1 MINVLDTIIDLLW
14 SQVGKGIYVYG
25 GNGEDLTA
33 MTEEKRDSYMRKRET
48 ETKDSNT
55 GKVKY
60 TKEQNI
66 ARCKALYEKR
76 VKAGVNPILA
86 FDCSG
91 LQYWA
96 GKKAGFLSSDMSAN
110 GFYNKCMKVN
120 KADVK
125 RGDYCFA
132 YNGKKATHIGMY
144 VGDDIIIECQGRD
157 VGVVTNKLSK
167 TTVFNAFG
175 RYPGMESKE
184 DTSNKPVIVVPD
196 PIEPVNPPSPKPD
209 PLKQKYVVINGKMRI
224 QNGVKK
230 PDIRVHIRDGN
241 GTSYNILKTAYS
253 GERYP
258 YVLQEDADPHWYKIE
273 YNGGYAWISS
283 NSRYTSVTPVE

>member
-1 MINVLDTIIDLLW
+1 MNILDAIIDLLW

-25 GNGEDLTA
+25 ANGEDLTA
-33 MTEEKRDSYMRKRET
+33 MSEEKRDSFINKRET
-48 ETKDSNT
+48 ETKNSTT
-55 GKVKY
+55 GKVNY
-60 TKEQNI
+60 TKEQNVE
-66 ARCKALYEKR
+66 RCKKLYEKR

-96 GKKAGFLSSDMSAN
+96 GKKAGFLKSDMSAN
-110 GFYNKCMKVN
+110 GFYNKCKKVN
-120 KADVK
+120 KTDIQ

-175 RYPGMESKE
+175 RYPGLSEESE
-184 DTSNKPVIVVPD
+184 TDPVIPD
-196 PIEPVNPPSPKPD
+196 PIEPVNPPSPHID
-209 PLKQKYVVINGKMRI
+209 PLKTKYVVVKGKMRKTAS
-224 QNGVKK
+224 GERR

-241 GTSYNILKTAYS
+241 GTSFNILKTAYS

-283 NSRYTSVTPVE
+283 NSRYTTVTPVG